1 MHSADNREMLGS
13 NPRVSIQIFLDKVLY
28 QKIVDFD
35 IKVQLE
41 KLKNF

>member
-1 MHSADNREMLGS
+1 MHSADNREMLGPS
-13 NPRVSIQIFLDKVLY
+13 PTLSITIFLDKVLY
-28 QKIVDFD
+28 KKIVDID